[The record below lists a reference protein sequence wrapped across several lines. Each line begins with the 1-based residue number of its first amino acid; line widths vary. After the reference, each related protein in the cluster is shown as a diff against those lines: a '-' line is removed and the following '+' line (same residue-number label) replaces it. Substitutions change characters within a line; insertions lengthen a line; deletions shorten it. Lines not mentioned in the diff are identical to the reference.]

1 MRWSDCADAQVFLRL
16 CFCIYQNKEGPCSS
30 LYFQLCGMATTIL
43 KIDTKDMTIDM
54 TTDTMIG
61 MTTDTMIGMT
71 TDTMIGM
78 MTDTMIGM
86 MIDMT
91 IAMTTEMVDTMTY
104 LIGLINKL
112 SKYEFTNIDH
122 NKYPD

>member
-1 MRWSDCADAQVFLRL
+1 
-16 CFCIYQNKEGPCSS
+16 
-30 LYFQLCGMATTIL
+30 MATTIL
-43 KIDTKDMTIDM
+43 KTDTKDM

-61 MTTDTMIGMT
+61 MTTDTMIGMTTEIIGMT

-91 IAMTTEMVDTMTY
+91 IDMTTEMIDIVTY
-104 LIGLINKL
+104 LIGLINK